1 MAEPAKTYRFSYQTA
16 SCFSLPVAMHFFKLR
31 ALPLPSACCTIK
43 EEDLT
48 VFPPTNLLYAVD
60 GFGSRVQFGT
70 VCAPHIAFAYSA
82 SGVVECTPYAADG
95 ADFHPIYLHPGR
107 LTRPDAALRDFA
119 LGLQAHFSAHQDN
132 FARALYLS
140 GALYERMHYV
150 PGRTRHDTPAAEAFA
165 GRQGVCQDY
174 AQILIVLCRLCGIGA
189 RYAAGFL
196 EGEGSTHAWVEVFC
210 GGVWRGID
218 PTHNRAVDFG
228 CVKTAHGRDG
238 ADCPVNRG
246 SFRGFTQESCSI
258 SVSLQRC

>member
-1 MAEPAKTYRFSYQTA
+1 MADTAKTYRFSYQTA

-43 EEDLT
+43 QEELT
-48 VFPPTNLLYAVD
+48 VFPPCTLLHATD
-60 GFGSRVQFGT
+60 GFGSRVQFGS
-70 VCAPHIAFAYSA
+70 VRAPHICFAYSA
-82 SGVVECTPYAADG
+82 SGLVECTPYAADG

-107 LTRPDAALRDFA
+107 LTRPDAALRAFA
-119 LGLQAHFSAHQDN
+119 DSLRGHFSEHQDAV
-132 FARALYLS
+132 ARAQYLS
-140 GALYERMHYV
+140 AALFERMRYV
-150 PGRTRHDTPAAEAFA
+150 PGSTRHDTPAAEAFA
-165 GRQGVCQDY
+165 GGQGVCQDY

-196 EGEGSTHAWVEVFC
+196 EGEGHTHAWVEVFC
-210 GGVWRGID
+210 GGRWRGLD
-218 PTHNRAVDFG
+218 PTHNRTVDFG

-246 SFRGFTQESCSI
+246 CFRGFTQESCSI